1 MKSVLHTAR
10 RGKGNI
16 VNDYSALIRVVF
28 GNLLSAIAKM
38 QDAPMSAQTHLD
50 FVIDKLAKATTWRPD
65 DPELR
70 QIIDDATEH
79 MKHHGG

>member
-1 MKSVLHTAR
+1 
-10 RGKGNI
+10 
-16 VNDYSALIRVVF
+16 
-28 GNLLSAIAKM
+28 
-38 QDAPMSAQTHLD
+38 
-50 FVIDKLAKATTWRPD
+50 VIDKLAKATTWRPD